1 MKMIKFDCEYRL
13 ILTLASNFTNRADD
27 AVEDNDDAR
36 EDVVK
41 GNSNITWVTP
51 LKAKEEFKVI

>member
-13 ILTLASNFTNRADD
+13 TLTLASNLTNRADD
-27 AVEDNDDAR
+27 VEDNDDAKD
-36 EDVVK
+36 DVVK
-41 GNSNITWVTP
+41 GTSNITCVTP